1 MDVPIVVLD
10 ACVLYPAAL
19 RDLFMRLAVAGLIQ
33 ARWTDLI
40 HEEWIV
46 AVLRDRPDLE
56 RADLDRTRRLM
67 DEHAEGSLVR
77 HFEHLIPSLQL
88 PDPDDRHVLA
98 AAMEEGA
105 EWIVTWNVIDF
116 PGKVVEPLGIT
127 ITTPDELMTR
137 LLGARPEDTRA
148 VVRETRLSLKNPPKS
163 IDEYLEILRVR
174 GLIKAGELLAEFR
187 LDL

>member
-1 MDVPIVVLD
+1 MDAPIVVLD

-40 HEEWIV
+40 HEEWIE

-56 RADLDRTRRLM
+56 RADLERTRRLM
-67 DEHAEGSLVR
+67 DQHTEGSLVR
-77 HFEHLIPSLQL
+77 NFEHRIHSLNL

-98 AAMEEGA
+98 AALEEDA
-105 EWIVTWNVIDF
+105 EGIVTWNVTDF
-116 PGKVVEPLGIT
+116 PGGILGPLGIT
-127 ITTPDELMTR
+127 IVTPDELMTR
-137 LLGARPEDTRA
+137 LLEARPKETCA

-163 IDEYLEILRVR
+163 IDEYLEILKVR
-174 GLIKAGELLAEFR
+174 GLTKTGELLAEFR
-187 LDL
+187 QSL

>member
-1 MDVPIVVLD
+1 MDAPIVVLD

-40 HEEWIV
+40 HEEWIE

-56 RADLDRTRRLM
+56 RAALERPRRLM
-67 DEHAEGSLVR
+67 DEHAQGSLVR
-77 HFEHLIPSLQL
+77 NFEHRIPSVPL

-98 AAMEEGA
+98 AAVEEGA
-105 EWIVTWNVIDF
+105 ECIVTWNVADF
-116 PGKVVEPLGIT
+116 PGGIVEPLGIS
-127 ITTPDELMTR
+127 ILTPDELMTR
-137 LLGARPEDTRA
+137 LLRARPEDACA

-174 GLIKAGELLAEFR
+174 GLIKAGKLLAEFR
-187 LDL
+187 QDL